1 MDFGKIKEGGLFI
14 NSIKKNFLYNAFY
27 NVLTLIIPLVTTPYI
42 SRIMGAERIGIYS
55 YAYSIATYFGL
66 FILLGLNNYGN
77 RTIASVRDDKNQLS
91 KTFCSIY
98 AMQLIM
104 SLIVIVIYVTYVLFL
119 ASDQLMAWIQL
130 IYLISVALDI
140 NWFFFGMEQFK
151 LTVTRNTIIKIL
163 NLIFIFILVK
173 SKSDLYIYG
182 LIMVCGPLLSQFI
195 LWMFIKKY
203 VMFKKVSLSD
213 IGQHIKPN
221 LILFIPVIAISLYT
235 IMDRVML
242 GMMSSMTEVVYYENS
257 NKLTQIPVMAI
268 SSLGTVMLPRISN
281 MISNGKKEESIRY
294 IQKSLIVSVLLS
306 TSMAFGLCAVS
317 NEFVPIFYGSGF
329 DKCKDVISILVLSS
343 IFISWANVIR
353 TQYLIPNKKDKIY
366 IVSVFLGAIVNVG
379 INFVLIPKLM
389 SIGAAIGT
397 ICAEFIVCAYQ
408 TYKVRNELDI
418 KLYIK
423 QSAPLLLVSIVMCFI
438 VLCVPSIKNTFITL
452 AVKVLTGI
460 IAYVF
465 LLIIFCRKELV
476 KIIK

>member
-1 MDFGKIKEGGLFI
+1 
-14 NSIKKNFLYNAFY
+14 
-27 NVLTLIIPLVTTPYI
+27 
-42 SRIMGAERIGIYS
+42 MGAEKIGIYS

-77 RTIASVRDDKNQLS
+77 RTIASVRDDKDKLS

-104 SLIVIVIYVTYVLFL
+104 SLFVIIIYILYTLFL
-119 ASDQLMAWIQL
+119 SSDRLMAWTQL
-130 IYLISVALDI
+130 IYLISVSLDI

-151 LTVTRNTIIKIL
+151 LTVSRNTIIKIL
-163 NLIFIFILVK
+163 NLIFIFVLVK
-173 SKSDLYIYG
+173 NQSDLYIYG
-182 LIMVCGPLLSQFI
+182 LIMVCGPLLSQLI
-195 LWMFIKKY
+195 LWLFIKKY
-203 VMFKKVSLSD
+203 IIFRRVSLND
-213 IGQHIKPN
+213 VYVHVKPN

-242 GMMSSMTEVVYYENS
+242 GMMSSMTEVGYYENS

-281 MISNGKKEESIRY
+281 MISNGRKEESIRY
-294 IQKSLIVSVLLS
+294 IQKSLILSILLS

-317 NEFVPIFYGSGF
+317 NEFVPIFYGNGF
-329 DKCKDVISILVLSS
+329 GKCKNVISILVLSS

-366 IVSVFLGAIVNVG
+366 IVSVFLGAIVNVI
-379 INFVLIPKLM
+379 INLILIPKLM

-397 ICAEFIVCAYQ
+397 ICAEFSVCAYQ
-408 TYKVRNELDI
+408 TYKIKNELNI

-423 QSAPLLLVSIVMCFI
+423 QSIPLVLVSMVMCLI
-438 VLCVPSIKNTFITL
+438 VLSVPFIKNIIVTLFLKVFI
-452 AVKVLTGI
+452 GI
-460 IAYVF
+460 ITY
-465 LLIIFCRKELV
+465 IIMMYIFYKKCRISFFK
-476 KIIK
+476 K

>member
-1 MDFGKIKEGGLFI
+1 M
-14 NSIKKNFLYNAFY
+14 A
-27 NVLTLIIPLVTTPYI
+27 LIIPLLTTPYI

-77 RTIASVRDDKNQLS
+77 RTIASVRDDKDKLS

-104 SLIVIVIYVTYVLFL
+104 ALIVIVIYIIYVLFL

-140 NWFFFGMEQFK
+140 NWFFFGLEQFK

-173 SKSDLYIYG
+173 SKNDLYIYG

-195 LWMFIKKY
+195 LWIFIKKY
-203 VMFKKVSLSD
+203 VILKKVSLSD

-221 LILFIPVIAISLYT
+221 LTLFVPVIAISLYT

-242 GMMSSMTEVVYYENS
+242 GMMSSMTEVGYYENS

-281 MISNGKKEESIRY
+281 MISNGKKEESIKY

-306 TSMAFGLCAVS
+306 TSMSFGLCAVS

-329 DKCKDVISILVLSS
+329 NKCKDVISILVLSS

-366 IVSVFLGAIVNVG
+366 IISVFLGAIVNVV

-397 ICAEFIVCAYQ
+397 ICAEFSVCAYQ
-408 TYKVRNELDI
+408 TYKVRNDLDI

-438 VLCVPSIKNTFITL
+438 VLCVPFIKSTFITL
-452 AVKVLTGI
+452 VLEVLVGI
-460 IAYVF
+460 VLYLCLLFIFYGKRLIA
-465 LLIIFCRKELV
+465 IFK
-476 KIIK
+476 

>member
-1 MDFGKIKEGGLFI
+1 
-14 NSIKKNFLYNAFY
+14 
-27 NVLTLIIPLVTTPYI
+27 
-42 SRIMGAERIGIYS
+42 MGAEKIGIYS

-77 RTIASVRDDKNQLS
+77 RTIASVRDDKDKLS

-104 SLIVIVIYVTYVLFL
+104 SLFVIIIYILYTLFL
-119 ASDQLMAWIQL
+119 SSNRLMAWIQL
-130 IYLISVALDI
+130 IYLISVSLDI

-151 LTVTRNTIIKIL
+151 LTVSRNTIIKIL
-163 NLIFIFILVK
+163 NLIFIFVLVK
-173 SKSDLYIYG
+173 NQSDLYIYG
-182 LIMVCGPLLSQFI
+182 LIMVCGPLLSQLI
-195 LWMFIKKY
+195 LWLFIKKY
-203 VMFKKVSLSD
+203 IIFRRVSLND
-213 IGQHIKPN
+213 VYVHVKPN

-242 GMMSSMTEVVYYENS
+242 GMMSSMTEVGYYENS

-281 MISNGKKEESIRY
+281 MISNGRKEESIRY
-294 IQKSLIVSVLLS
+294 IQKSLILSILLS

-317 NEFVPIFYGSGF
+317 NEFVPIFYGNGF
-329 DKCKDVISILVLSS
+329 GKCKNVISILVLSS

-366 IVSVFLGAIVNVG
+366 IISVFLGAIVNVI
-379 INFVLIPKLM
+379 INLILIPKLM

-397 ICAEFIVCAYQ
+397 ICAEFSVCAYQ
-408 TYKVRNELDI
+408 TFKIKNELNI

-423 QSAPLLLVSIVMCFI
+423 QSIPLVLISMVMCLI
-438 VLCVPSIKNTFITL
+438 VLCVPFIKNIIVTLFLKVFI
-452 AVKVLTGI
+452 GI
-460 IAYVF
+460 ITY
-465 LLIIFCRKELV
+465 IIMMYIFYKKCRITFFK
-476 KIIK
+476 KIT